1 MSHLSDYYEL
11 ILTRPR
17 DARHLLQAELPAATQ
32 GQTSLLQPPWTHR
45 QLIDSF
51 RVTLDYPL
59 LVQVGIPVIWRAW
72 RTDAPDSEMG
82 LWLKSFFAQLARSGR
97 LPELVSRLQIS
108 DLELAQLEKLNAPA
122 GASPSPIP
130 LEPLTTPWQQTAFKQ
145 VQLTIGDDNLHLAPE
160 PPAHGGAYQ
169 LSCAFRGS
177 RFLLT
182 ARPEGCHLLLTE
194 GSAQPITVFDVDYLL
209 EDELLIDYL

>member
-17 DARHLLQAELPAATQ
+17 DARHLLQAELSAATQ
-32 GQTSLLQPPWTHR
+32 GQASLLQTPWSHR
-45 QLIDSF
+45 QLIDYF

-72 RTDAPDSEMG
+72 CTDAPDPETG

-97 LPELVSRLQIS
+97 LPEVFSRLQIS

-122 GASPSPIP
+122 VASHVTLP
-130 LEPLTTPWQQTAFKQ
+130 LAPLSSPWQQTAFERVKM
-145 VQLTIGDDNLHLAPE
+145 TIGDDNLHLAPE